1 MSEEIDRL
9 RLQLSLLETEQQN
22 LRQIL
27 DRAALNE
34 KLDRFSISMIIEA
47 DIETGRII
55 DANDIACELLGYSL
69 AEFRA
74 RNITEIE
81 VMLNTSPQDIRRYFE
96 TSIETFVYEC
106 YYRQRDGR
114 LTPVRVHKRA
124 MRHEDPPVMHYTLED
139 RSLRHRV
146 VQELN
151 RREDSDF
158 HYREKMVALNRISA
172 EMAVTDSIA
181 EVCKIAVHGGIE
193 WLGFD
198 RLSIWMYDSQ
208 SNQMHGTYGTDEH
221 GAVRDEHNVKWAV
234 GHSPV
239 TAYLNGR
246 QEPIVTPDNAP
257 IYNNDSEIIGFGWHI
272 SAPLLHEGR
281 FIGYMTADNYL
292 RGQPLR
298 SYQPELLRSFAATVG
313 HFCAH
318 QRNREANR
326 EMAEAA
332 RRLADA
338 VRMNQER
345 IQMLGTFIS
354 HISHDF
360 RTPLTLI
367 NTNTYLLRKTNDE
380 ARKRELARKIEQQ
393 VDYVNRVVNEMLEVV
408 TLEEQVDFNL
418 TPIDIA
424 EILNNVSLF
433 VAGLAD
439 DKDIEFLFDE
449 PTHFYHYAD
458 ARWLERAVR
467 ELLLNAVQFTN
478 PGGQISLTLSLAE
491 HELVIRI
498 QDTGIGIPPAEQ
510 EKIFQHLYRVDSAR
524 TMPGVGLGLTLAK
537 LIVEA
542 HSGTIRLESAP
553 NVGSTFDI
561 VLPRISPASSVETE
575 RVHPGDTA
583 PLRLDDDID

>member
-1 MSEEIDRL
+1 
-9 RLQLSLLETEQQN
+9 
-22 LRQIL
+22 
-27 DRAALNE
+27 
-34 KLDRFSISMIIEA
+34 
-47 DIETGRII
+47 
-55 DANDIACELLGYSL
+55 
-69 AEFRA
+69 
-74 RNITEIE
+74 
-81 VMLNTSPQDIRRYFE
+81 
-96 TSIETFVYEC
+96 
-106 YYRQRDGR
+106 
-114 LTPVRVHKRA
+114 
-124 MRHEDPPVMHYTLED
+124 
-139 RSLRHRV
+139 
-146 VQELN
+146 
-151 RREDSDF
+151 
-158 HYREKMVALNRISA
+158 
-172 EMAVTDSIA
+172 
-181 EVCKIAVHGGIE
+181 
-193 WLGFD
+193 
-198 RLSIWMYDSQ
+198 
-208 SNQMHGTYGTDEH
+208 
-221 GAVRDEHNVKWAV
+221 
-234 GHSPV
+234 
-239 TAYLNGR
+239 
-246 QEPIVTPDNAP
+246 
-257 IYNNDSEIIGFGWHI
+257 
-272 SAPLLHEGR
+272 
-281 FIGYMTADNYL
+281 
-292 RGQPLR
+292 
-298 SYQPELLRSFAATVG
+298 
-313 HFCAH
+313 
-318 QRNREANR
+318 
-326 EMAEAA
+326 
-332 RRLADA
+332 
-338 VRMNQER
+338 
-345 IQMLGTFIS
+345 MLGTFIS